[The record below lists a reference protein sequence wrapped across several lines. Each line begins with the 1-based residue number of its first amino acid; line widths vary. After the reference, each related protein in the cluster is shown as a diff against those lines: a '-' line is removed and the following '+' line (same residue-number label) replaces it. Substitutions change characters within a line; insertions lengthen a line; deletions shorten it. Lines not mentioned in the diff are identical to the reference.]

1 MCGFLLKCRPVIGR
15 KAHHKKGSSAADTKR
30 EGTRMEAEE
39 VKDKSQNTS
48 GGDNLTNNNC
58 NDNSWVPHQRT
69 GIYYPKG
76 QEKIMQD
83 VPPEAAKDMPVNWFS
98 H

>member
-1 MCGFLLKCRPVIGR
+1 M
-15 KAHHKKGSSAADTKR
+15 KGSSAADTKR
-30 EGTRMEAEE
+30 EGMRMEAEE

-48 GGDNLTNNNC
+48 GGGGDTLTNNC
-58 NDNSWVPHQRT
+58 NDNLWVPHQRT

-83 VPPEAAKDMPVNWFS
+83 VPPKDAKDMPVNWFS